1 MTASVTLEKL
11 LKIAGLILLGGLVVI
26 TVTLLWSHPLSFLIS
41 LGVGN
46 VLIAGGV
53 ILYLYAIVSR

>member
-26 TVTLLWSHPLSFLIS
+26 AVTLLWSHPLSFLIS

-53 ILYLYAIVSR
+53 ILYLYAIVSH

>member
-1 MTASVTLEKL
+1 MTASVALEKL

-26 TVTLLWSHPLSFLIS
+26 AVTLLWSHPLSFLIS

-53 ILYLYAIVSR
+53 ILYLYAIVSH